1 MTHHHH
7 DHDAAVRTYRGP
19 GILTILSVL
28 VLLLAAVAGG
38 LWVSHS
44 GSATDRED
52 QERATVR
59 TKNLADLR
67 AADQTALTTCGWS
80 DKAKGIIRIPVTR
93 AMELVMP
100 ELNARSTKGASS
112 QTQQ

>member
-1 MTHHHH
+1 
-7 DHDAAVRTYRGP
+7 
-19 GILTILSVL
+19 
-28 VLLLAAVAGG
+28 VAGG

-52 QERATVR
+52 QERAAVR
-59 TKNLADLR
+59 TKNLADLQ
-67 AADQTALTTCGWS
+67 AADQTALTTYGWS

-100 ELNARSTKGASS
+100 ELNARSTKGSSS